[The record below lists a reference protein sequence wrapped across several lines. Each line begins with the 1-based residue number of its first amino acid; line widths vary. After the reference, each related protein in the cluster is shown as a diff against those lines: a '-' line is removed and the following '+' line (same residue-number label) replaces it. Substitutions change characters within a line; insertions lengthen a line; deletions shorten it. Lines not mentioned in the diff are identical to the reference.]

1 MEWAPLCVT
10 FLYVLIFLFLSL
22 RHQSLPVFLT
32 KWYRCLTL
40 YPILANNTT
49 NPDSGVFYILNY
61 RQPKRHWIISLY
73 SRVILVYNLFHLLLL
88 CCVTRQDYTK
98 KREHYRSL
106 LLPRVLKKYINPNV
120 YFLLS
125 LFKSCFLFFIYEEL
139 CIIKKTITARLQP
152 K

>member
-1 MEWAPLCVT
+1 MCNFFICFNFSFFKFAPSKSPY
-10 FLYVLIFLFLSL
+10 FLNQVVSLS
-22 RHQSLPVFLT
+22 HFVSHTCKQHYKPQF
-32 KWYRCLTL
+32 RC
-40 YPILANNTT
+40 I
-49 NPDSGVFYILNY
+49 ILNY
-61 RQPKRHWIISLY
+61 RQPKRHWIISLC

-88 CCVTRQDYTK
+88 CCVRRQDYTK
-98 KREHYRSL
+98 KREHNRSL